1 MIKVTGTL
9 NTVYLD
15 DEGYTQQVLESKTFK
30 RYGIRCKLFILK
42 CKIFYDWVEVK
53 EVQNNESKSNS

>member
-1 MIKVTGTL
+1 MRIKVTGTL

-15 DEGYTQQVLESKTFK
+15 DEGYTQQILESKTFK
-30 RYGIRCKLFILK
+30 KNGIRCKLFILK

-53 EVQNNESKSNS
+53 EV